1 MAGERH
7 ILHIKRALPVTKMI
21 TRAANRRLSHC
32 ALATSTCLLS
42 AQSLRSTANSS
53 FSSVS
58 SSVFAR
64 PSWPSTVPALSDLAS
79 NASPP
84 RRNVHFSASS
94 SRPLRHI
101 TKITSLTKEEI
112 VAILQL
118 ATHIRSQP
126 HSYTQ
131 SLAHHTLLMLFSK
144 PSLRTR
150 LSFEAGMTQLGGHAI
165 YYPLD
170 ANAPLGQKESIEDTA
185 IVSSRYA
192 DLIMMRVQSR
202 QTIADYAAHA
212 TVPVIN
218 ALDDFAHPCQIL
230 ADLLTLHQQHP
241 QLSYDFSK
249 LKLAY
254 IGDIANNVTYDLM
267 RVAALFGAEFR
278 ACGPI
283 QLGDKF
289 KPEQAVVEEC
299 QQIAR
304 QTGAKLTVT
313 GDVSEAAAGA
323 NAIVTDTWHSYH
335 LSKSES
341 GERERVMSP
350 YRVTEAVM
358 RQGAPG
364 CVFLHCLPA
373 QRGVEVTA
381 GVIDGEWSVVY
392 DEAENRLHAQKA
404 LMLWLLGKGQPV
416 S

>member
-1 MAGERH
+1 M
-7 ILHIKRALPVTKMI
+7 
-21 TRAANRRLSHC
+21 
-32 ALATSTCLLS
+32 
-42 AQSLRSTANSS
+42 
-53 FSSVS
+53 
-58 SSVFAR
+58 
-64 PSWPSTVPALSDLAS
+64 
-79 NASPP
+79 
-84 RRNVHFSASS
+84 
-94 SRPLRHI
+94 
-101 TKITSLTKEEI
+101 TKISSLTRDEI
-112 VAILQL
+112 VSILRL
-118 ATHIRSQP
+118 ATHIRDNP
-126 HSYTQ
+126 HLYTR

-192 DLIMMRVQSR
+192 DLIMMRVASR

-230 ADLLTLHQQHP
+230 ADLLTLSQRHP
-241 QLSYDFSK
+241 QLDYDFSR
-249 LKLAY
+249 LKIAY

-267 RVAALFGAEFR
+267 RAAALFGAEFR
-278 ACGPI
+278 ACGPV
-283 QLGDKF
+283 QLGDKYR
-289 KPEQAVVEEC
+289 PEPAVVAEFE
-299 QQIAR
+299 QLAER
-304 QTGAKLTVT
+304 TGARLVVT
-313 GDVSEAAAGA
+313 GDVGEAAAGVHA
-323 NAIVTDTWHSYH
+323 VVTDTWHSYH
-335 LSKSES
+335 LSKGEA
-341 GERERVMSP
+341 GERECVMAP

-358 RQGAPG
+358 RQGAEG
-364 CVFLHCLPA
+364 CVFMHCLPA

-416 S
+416 ASEA

>member
-1 MAGERH
+1 MTKISSLSRDEIVT
-7 ILHIKRALPVTKMI
+7 ILR
-21 TRAANRRLSHC
+21 
-32 ALATSTCLLS
+32 
-42 AQSLRSTANSS
+42 
-53 FSSVS
+53 
-58 SSVFAR
+58 
-64 PSWPSTVPALSDLAS
+64 LAS
-79 NASPP
+79 
-84 RRNVHFSASS
+84 
-94 SRPLRHI
+94 
-101 TKITSLTKEEI
+101 
-112 VAILQL
+112 
-118 ATHIRSQP
+118 HIRSHP
-126 HSYTQ
+126 HAYTQ

-150 LSFEAGMTQLGGHAI
+150 LSFETGMTQLGGHAI

-202 QTIADYAAHA
+202 QTIADYAQHA

-230 ADLLTLHQQHP
+230 ADLLTVHQRHP
-241 QLSYDFSK
+241 QLDYDFSK
-249 LKLAY
+249 LKFAY

-267 RVAALFGAEFR
+267 RAAALFGAEFR

-289 KPEQAVVEEC
+289 RPEQAVLDEC
-299 QQIAR
+299 QQLSQ
-304 QTGAKLTVT
+304 QTGAKVIVT
-313 GDVSEAAAGA
+313 GDVSQAAAGA
-323 NAIVTDTWHSYH
+323 DAIVTDTWHSYH
-335 LSKSES
+335 LSKSEA
-341 GERERVMSP
+341 GERERVMAP

-358 RQGAPG
+358 RQGRPG
-364 CVFLHCLPA
+364 CVFMHCLPA

-404 LMLWLLGKGQPV
+404 LMLWLLGKGQQGTGK
-416 S
+416 SKSK